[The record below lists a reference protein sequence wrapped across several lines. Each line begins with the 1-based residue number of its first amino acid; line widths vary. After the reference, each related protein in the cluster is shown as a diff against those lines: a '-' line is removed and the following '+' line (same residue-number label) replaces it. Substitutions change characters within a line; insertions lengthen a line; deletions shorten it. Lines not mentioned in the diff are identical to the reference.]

1 MAKTHVVYI
10 VKENDKLYACDA
22 TIENGFDVLSWA
34 RERNASYVYLFP
46 TKKECEEIAKQW
58 NQSYIEQNKYLYQ
71 VK

>member
-22 TIENGFDVLSWA
+22 TIGNGFDVLSWA
-34 RERNASYVYLFP
+34 RERKASYVYPFP
-46 TKKECEEIAKQW
+46 TKKKCEEIAEQW
-58 NQSYIEQNKYLYQ
+58 NQSYINKGKYLYP

>member
-34 RERNASYVYLFP
+34 RERNASYVYLLP
-46 TKKECEEIAKQW
+46 TKKECAEI
-58 NQSYIEQNKYLYQ
+58 E
-71 VK
+71 